1 MPVPSPAGAP
11 TPSPAPEGGEVLAA
25 GRARGPAAKSRN
37 QPQALERTGVS
48 DAVKGTLR
56 RALPALDRALNA
68 RNTAGRGGHA
78 CAAPQV
84 GRRPFHTKR
93 HRPHFRKVR
102 YRGLDKN
109 TAQLH
114 ALFGLANLVIAKR
127 RLLALHAHAAS

>member
-1 MPVPSPAGAP
+1 MPVPSPVGAP

-56 RALPALDRALNA
+56 RASPALDRALNA
-68 RNTAGRGGHA
+68 RNAAGQGGHA
-78 CAAPQV
+78 CAVPQV

-93 HRPHFRKVR
+93 HIATRSRWLK
-102 YRGLDKN
+102 
-109 TAQLH
+109 
-114 ALFGLANLVIAKR
+114 LFPLQQEGTTRVTG
-127 RLLALHAHAAS
+127 